1 MALGMTRLRV
11 VSLFTLEGGLNAILS
26 VIATLII
33 FGPVLWYFGTSG
45 IPLPIDYSEM
55 GLIMAKRLIPV
66 YSIGLILSTTIL
78 VSIIVLIV
86 SYMPSRKISHMKPT
100 DALRGKA
107 IA

>member
-1 MALGMTRLRV
+1 MPKTHQTENHLFKALV
-11 VSLFTLEGGLNAILS
+11 KKYEAQIAKAV
-26 VIATLII
+26 ATLII
-33 FGPVLWYFGTSG
+33 FGPLLWYFSVSG
-45 IPLPIDYSEM
+45 IPLPIDYTEM

-66 YSIGLILSTTIL
+66 YSAGLIFSTMIL

-86 SYMPSRKISHMKPT
+86 SYLPSRKISQMKPT